1 MKLIYLLGSPVVL
14 TPIHNIPFTWHKI
27 QYLRVSF
34 LREPEQDDSNARRDV
49 DHSLRADVSYFA

>member
-1 MKLIYLLGSPVVL
+1 MKLIYVLGSPVVL

-34 LREPEQDDSNARRDV
+34 IREPEQDDN
-49 DHSLRADVSYFA
+49 